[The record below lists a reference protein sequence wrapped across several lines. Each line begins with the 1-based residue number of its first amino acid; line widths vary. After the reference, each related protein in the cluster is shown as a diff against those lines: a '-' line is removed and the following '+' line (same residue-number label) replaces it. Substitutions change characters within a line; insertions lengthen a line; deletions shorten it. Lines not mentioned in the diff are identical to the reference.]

1 MLLQHEYGDSKE
13 WIVFDTESPN
23 KSQNLTTEFNI
34 SISSAYFSGTSGN
47 ILYLMTDSSVRR
59 VDLDNQTISRTLVSD
74 VASFRL
80 YDTSSFTY
88 VSRAD
93 EKTNTREVGLYRDGD
108 TEPYILRTVDSPDVS
123 VFAAINEYYGHTYLA
138 LAEANK
144 VSIYRGEY
152 DNSSDAATLIAE
164 HDFEYSVDALEFNS
178 TGNYVSIRAGDEL
191 GAYSVEQNAM
201 STGTVDGGSSK
212 DLKWLDNMNVWSVV
226 NGQLTMREIDGAN
239 VQTIVPALA
248 DQAVALSD
256 NDGKYLYYF
265 TEEDSDV
272 LLQRVQMIL

>member
-1 MLLQHEYGDSKE
+1 
-13 WIVFDTESPN
+13 
-23 KSQNLTTEFNI
+23 
-34 SISSAYFSGTSGN
+34 
-47 ILYLMTDSSVRR
+47 MTDSSVRR

-88 VSRAD
+88 VSRVD

-138 LAEANK
+138 LAEANN

-152 DNSSDAATLIAE
+152 DNSSDPATLIAE

-178 TGNYVSIRAGDEL
+178 MGNYVSIRAGDEL

-201 STGTVDGGSSK
+201 TTGTVDGGSSK

-248 DQAVALSD
+248 DQAVTLSG

-265 TEEDSDV
+265 TEEDGDV